1 MISLA
6 AVAEIAPGMA
16 RTGRGAGARA
26 GDWEISLVESR
37 NIRTGWLDLDDLRR
51 VAVVRNAWSER
62 HLLRPYDV
70 LVTARAESAQVAL
83 VPARVSRTAAAG
95 TALVVRAPDPGSGL
109 AHWLWLYLSSTPG
122 RARIAGRRN
131 AGAAAPLLSA
141 ANLGALEVPVPPAP
155 ILRTIPA
162 FVEASETAYEAGVR
176 AAALRRGALA
186 DAFVA
191 ALEAGARPGG
201 DARWP

>member
-1 MISLA
+1 MMNLA

-37 NIRTGWLDLDDLRR
+37 NIRTGWLDLAGLRR

-109 AHWLWLYLSSTPG
+109 AHWLWLYLGSTPG

-131 AGAAAPLLSA
+131 AGTAAPLLSA

-162 FVEASETAYEAGVR
+162 LVEASETAYEAGVR
-176 AAALRRGALA
+176 AAALRRGALV
-186 DAFVA
+186 DAFVT
-191 ALEAGARPGG
+191 ALEARARPG
-201 DARWP
+201 ANA

>member
-109 AHWLWLYLSSTPG
+109 SHWLWLYLSSTPG

-162 FVEASETAYEAGVR
+162 FVEASETAYQAGVR

-191 ALEAGARPGG
+191 ALEAGARPGRN
-201 DARWP
+201 A

>member
-1 MISLA
+1 MMNLA

-162 FVEASETAYEAGVR
+162 FVEASETAYQAGVR
-176 AAALRRGALA
+176 AAALRRGALV

-191 ALEAGARPGG
+191 AIEDRARPGG
-201 DARWP
+201 DA